1 MSSYNHCEFIG
12 RITHDIELRQT
23 PTGTSVI
30 RFRIAVDRS
39 RRKDGDKVTDF
50 ITCSAFDK
58 RAEAIARNFHKG
70 SQIFVIGE
78 MQYRQY
84 ETRSGDKRETYEL
97 SVSEFLFVDKFDPY
111 DRDEPVVSVPGKPD
125 PVKYDSP
132 AYNGGKDTG
141 TSGFVDIP
149 ADGELPF

>member
-1 MSSYNHCEFIG
+1 MNYNKCEFIG

-30 RFRIAVDRS
+30 RFRIAVDRD
-39 RRKDGDKVTDF
+39 RRKDGEKVTDF
-50 ITCSAFDK
+50 ITCTAFDK
-58 RAEAIARNFHKG
+58 RAETIVRNFHKG

-78 MQYRQY
+78 LQYRQY

-97 SVSEFLFVDKFDPY
+97 SISEFRFVDKYDPY
-111 DRDEPVVSVPGKPD
+111 DRPENADAEQEKPA

-132 AYNGGKDTG
+132 AYGG
-141 TSGFVDIP
+141 SQAGFEEIP
-149 ADGELPF
+149 SDGQLPF